1 MKKLIRITASIV
13 ACVLM
18 MSTLTLNVMAES
30 ITYTVGDATLT
41 VFWTKTSTRATV
53 CVITDKP
60 EVNTYMSIS
69 GRYYV
74 NGTPTSTSISN
85 DNNSALYNEITISN
99 GGGTWISIN
108 AIISV
113 TYGSE
118 RNKITLQ
125 L

>member
-1 MKKLIRITASIV
+1 MKKFMRITASIV

-41 VFWTKTSTRATV
+41 VFWTKTSTKATV
-53 CVITDKP
+53 SVFTDKP
-60 EVNTYMSIS
+60 GVNTDMSIL
-69 GRYYV
+69 GKYYV
-74 NGTPTSTSISN
+74 NGTLTSISN
-85 DNNSALYNEITISN
+85 SNNNNNAFYNEITISN
-99 GGGTWISIN
+99 GGGIWISVN
-108 AIISV
+108 AVISV

-118 RNKITLQ
+118 SNKITLQ